1 MRPVELVIF
10 DYGGVFS
17 VRMLAGMET
26 YQAIML
32 TGRGGPEVL
41 ERVSLPVTN
50 PGAGQVRLAV
60 RATGAGGT
68 DVTMRRGSYSFAPPY
83 PFVPG
88 YEASGWYGIVAPKG
102 TPPAIVDRLNK
113 QINAAL
119 DDAGMKARLADLGCD
134 MLAGSP
140 ADFAKFIEDET
151 RKWAEVIKF
160 TGVTAE

>member
-1 MRPVELVIF
+1 MAEFL
-10 DYGGVFS
+10 
-17 VRMLAGMET
+17 
-26 YQAIML
+26 
-32 TGRGGPEVL
+32 
-41 ERVSLPVTN
+41 
-50 PGAGQVRLAV
+50 
-60 RATGAGGT
+60 
-68 DVTMRRGSYSFAPPY
+68 
-83 PFVPG
+83 PG